1 MNFKLSFKFKLFKFI
16 TISIQMPMLHLFQKL
31 HQHVFIF

>member
-16 TISIQMPMLHLFQKL
+16 TISIQMLHLFQKL